1 MKITNEQRISKL
13 IEKVDE
19 RYSGLESLSA
29 ADVEEIIRHSFLV
42 GRKAGFLECKDIISA
57 LYKAK
62 FKHNRESAEEVSNAF
77 NELNV
82 YEQRTIRQ
90 ND

>member
-1 MKITNEQRISKL
+1 MGTTNEQRISKL

-29 ADVEEIIRHSFLV
+29 MDVEEIIRHSFQV
-42 GRKAGFLECKDIISA
+42 GRKAGFLECKDTINA

-62 FKHNRESAEEVSNAF
+62 FKRDKKSAEEVNNEF
-77 NELNV
+77 NESNG
-82 YEQRTIRQ
+82 
-90 ND
+90 